1 MTKEENQEGGT
12 KHDSDKPRMDL
23 LDHYFLE
30 GVASVLSFGAA
41 KYSAHNWRQGIP
53 LSRLIAAA
61 YRHLGAF
68 NNGEDLDPESGK
80 NHLFHLGC
88 CIMFAA
94 WTLKFKPSLDDRY
107 HTTHLYNKKEEG
119 EYNGLPR

>member
-1 MTKEENQEGGT
+1 MSKGT
-12 KHDSDKPRMDL
+12 KHDAEKPRMDL
-23 LDHYFLE
+23 LDSYFLE
-30 GVASVLSFGAA
+30 GVASVLTFGAI
-41 KYSAHNWRQGIP
+41 KYSPHNWRQGIP

-68 NNGEDLDPESGK
+68 NNGEDTDPESGK

-94 WTLKFKPSLDDRY
+94 WTLKHKPELDDRY
-107 HTTHLYNKKEEG
+107 HTTHQFHNTEKEQQK
-119 EYNGLPR
+119 